1 MNITKLFYLLF
12 FIDILIAV
20 IVGIF
25 TDYIFGLITGFVLL
39 FINGI
44 TFYFIQKILKIGK
57 QTYENR
63 KQV

>member
-1 MNITKLFYLLF
+1 LF
-12 FIDILIAV
+12 FADILIAV
-20 IVGIF
+20 IVGVF
-25 TDYIFGLITGFVLL
+25 TDFIFGLITGFVLL

-63 KQV
+63 K